1 MEKILISWLSSYVG
15 VDIEKTTTFKELN
28 FDIFDEA
35 TVVDFVYSKFKIN
48 VNVKEEWFN
57 TVEDLL
63 NAISN
68 SSSAHV

>member
-15 VDIEKTTTFKELN
+15 VKIEKTTTFKELN

-35 TVVDFVYSKFKIN
+35 IVVDFVYSKFKIN
-48 VNVKEEWFN
+48 VNIKEEWFN
-57 TVEDLL
+57 TVEDLC

-68 SSSAHV
+68 SSFAHV

>member
-28 FDIFDEA
+28 FDIFDED